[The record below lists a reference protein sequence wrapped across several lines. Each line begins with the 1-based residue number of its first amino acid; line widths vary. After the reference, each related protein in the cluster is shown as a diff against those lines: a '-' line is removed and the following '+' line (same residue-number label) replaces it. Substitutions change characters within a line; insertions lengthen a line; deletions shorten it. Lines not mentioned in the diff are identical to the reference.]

1 MATYSAQMVDKL
13 LDKLSG
19 DDLFRQQLLSDPE
32 HALSGIGIR
41 LDPGQIPQVRNL
53 PSKEVIA
60 AHRFAIKSKMETAAG
75 AYPFFLSG
83 RV

>member
-1 MATYSAQMVDKL
+1 MATYSAQVVDKL

-19 DDLFRQQLLSDPE
+19 DDLFRQNLLSDPE
-32 HALSGIGIR
+32 TALSGIGIR
-41 LDPGQIPQVRNL
+41 LDPGQIPATRSL
-53 PSKEVIA
+53 PSKEMIA
-60 AHRFAIKSKMETAAG
+60 ANRFAIKSKLENAAG